1 MTCGSMTTVAFGGP
15 VFPGS
20 DQLTVMHGGRRR
32 SRKTRTRR
40 RKTRKN
46 TRRRKTRKN
55 MRRKTRK
62 NMRRNTH
69 STVSPVARRFPIPEP
84 ILSRRFVPLSQSMRG
99 GAAPPALDGPTRAAW
114 AAAAIDAER
123 QIAAAEAER
132 RRTQGPGYGGYS
144 RDGPRASTAASAAP
158 PTDPRMENTY
168 IRHQDGQDAL
178 DYQTNADGHR
188 VPSGFFKWMWNDAWS
203 GKWAAQNPFREQNKQ
218 WKAEGRWKGA
228 SNIIAVLS
236 AAVGEHGERPVRVR
250 YKENYTDARSQE
262 DKAFANIGE
271 AVIWIQGRAQKR
283 RNQLL
288 FGPLYDAAMA
298 VPSTQ
303 LLGVGGVRI
312 SPQLQAEEAAAR
324 GRRRLDEIQDSNLYD
339 SPRPDTGRAR
349 AAGTSASSSLY
360 D

>member
-1 MTCGSMTTVAFGGP
+1 MTTVAFGGP

-55 MRRKTRK
+55 TRRKTRK

-69 STVSPVARRFPIPEP
+69 STVSPVTRRFPIPEP

-99 GAAPPALDGPTRAAW
+99 GAAPPQIPPRPTGPAPALDGPTRAAW

-158 PTDPRMENTY
+158 PTDPQMENTY

-250 YKENYTDARSQE
+250 YKENYNDPRSQE

-271 AVIWIQGRAQKR
+271 AVIWIQGRAKKR

-288 FGPLYDAAMA
+288 FGPLYDAVMA

-324 GRRRLDEIQDSNLYD
+324 GLRKLDEIRRHS
-339 SPRPDTGRAR
+339 
-349 AAGTSASSSLY
+349 
-360 D
+360 